1 MIYGVLSKCKHMQ
14 TYANRGEEGVTSMRT
29 FPYIFLTEH
38 LVHKLLTI
46 VNRFPVLLKI
56 SLLKELYLIRA

>member
-1 MIYGVLSKCKHMQ
+1 MQ
-14 TYANRGEEGVTSMRT
+14 TYANICKQGGGGCHINANVPIK
-29 FPYIFLTEH
+29 FFLTEH
-38 LVHKLLTI
+38 LVNKLLTI